1 MNVDDLGDHGH
12 RSTRHRL
19 TGAPRTRGGAA
30 VARARL
36 RVVVAD
42 SDRILADA
50 LTPQAAILLAAM
62 ATARSGPWHPPRPR
76 WSGWPVT
83 APPAPQ
89 IRATQRSPPGDTS
102 PPGRWLGCELEHPR

>member
-1 MNVDDLGDHGH
+1 MTSPIIITPAPG
-12 RSTRHRL
+12 
-19 TGAPRTRGGAA
+19 TGSPECIAPAA
-30 VARARL
+30 VRPWHEL
-36 RVVVAD
+36 DYELLVAD

-62 ATARSGPWHPPRPR
+62 ATARSGPWHRPRPR

-89 IRATQRSPPGDTS
+89 IRATQRSPPGGAS